1 MGSCPFCKESVD
13 EAILEY
19 GGRCPS
25 CLIEIPGEDAPTDPG
40 EVAKAAQE
48 AEEAAAASVPRLPLI
63 AGIVGIVVLLG
74 GSGIAMLTPDEGE
87 DLTEIPT
94 GAEAYKRVSSSFF
107 SIDLDDDDEEAD
119 GEEPPKKV
127 ASTKKTPKSGGTATN
142 AGRKSVVAAVPP
154 ELPDDDLDAVANV
167 DLEDAGSAVEE
178 PELQAPAGTV
188 NDPAQAGIGVGSITR
203 QAGGRSMD
211 PSIGSSPRIRGPKAM
226 EYCGDQIRDVAKAQ
240 MKQLGGQFSSC
251 VDRVLKRDESFSS
264 AVKVLI
270 AVEKDGRIA
279 AIDLRPSNTDDA
291 EFLGCLEKT
300 IKKTPFPRFCDGVD
314 LAKTYYFGSQR

>member
-1 MGSCPFCKESVD
+1 MGACPFCKEAVEED
-13 EAILEY
+13 ILEY

-40 EVAKAAQE
+40 EATKAAQA
-48 AEEAAAASVPRLPLI
+48 AEEAAASSSSRAPLL
-63 AGIVGIVVLLG
+63 AGALALVALIG
-74 GSGIAMLTPDEGE
+74 GGAFLMSTPD
-87 DLTEIPT
+87 T
-94 GAEAYKRVSSSFF
+94 GAELAHVETGAAAYKRVSTSFLT
-107 SIDLDDDDEEAD
+107 IDLDDDDAAEA
-119 GEEPPKKV
+119 PSKAAPTAKKSSRK
-127 ASTKKTPKSGGTATN
+127 ATRKAKPSKKSAQPTTI
-142 AGRKSVVAAVPP
+142 P

-167 DLEDAGSAVEE
+167 ELQDAGSAVEE
-178 PELQAPAGTV
+178 PGLQAPAGGV
-188 NDPAQAGIGVGSITR
+188 NDPAKAGIGVGAITR
-203 QAGGRSMD
+203 QAGGGSMD
-211 PSIGSSPRIRGPKAM
+211 PSVGSSPRNRGAKAM

-240 MKQLGGQFSSC
+240 MKQLDGQFSSC

-300 IKKTPFPRFCDGVD
+300 IKKTPFPRFCEGVD